1 MPLNMPQG
9 QVSEISFGPARV
21 FLTAWKDPSTNPTG
35 VTPTTDV
42 GFISEDGVTIELT
55 SEKKNIL
62 QGNPKLIEYSFVLSQ
77 TAVIN
82 FTSIQWDFN
91 NFAFALG
98 AGQTSV
104 SASFNPAITDK
115 QGGTTGVRDDDEAYF
130 QFGGNPEN
138 TYVAMGI
145 QHQMASQASSNT
157 INIYAW
163 KCQSESG
170 LSLPLGSDEH
180 SFDMSFTVL
189 RSDYDWSGRALAND
203 SQLISIQRQSVAQS
217 NPFSSSSYA

>member
-1 MPLNMPQG
+1 MPLNMPSG

-21 FLTAWKDPSTNPTG
+21 FLTAWKDPSSNTTG

-98 AGQTSV
+98 AGQT
-104 SASFNPAITDK
+104 NPASSFDPVIS
-115 QGGTTGVRDDDEAYF
+115 GSATGVRENSENYF

-203 SQLISIQRQSVAQS
+203 SQLISIQRQSTATS
-217 NPFSSSSYA
+217 NPFSSASYS

>member
-1 MPLNMPQG
+1 MPNG
-9 QVSEISFGPARV
+9 EIKEVSFGPARV
-21 FLTAWKDPSTNPTG
+21 FMTSWKDPSSVTTG

-42 GFISEDGVTIELT
+42 GFISEDGVTIELA

-91 NFAFALG
+91 AFAFALG
-98 AGQTSV
+98 AGQTNVLGANKSFTPDLGG
-104 SASFNPAITDK
+104 SASA
-115 QGGTTGVRDDDEAYF
+115 VREQTEKYF

-145 QHQMASQASSNT
+145 QHQMASGHTGALGNT

-189 RSDYDWSGRALAND
+189 RSDYDWSGRTLSND
-203 SQLISIQRQSVAQS
+203 SQLISIQRQSTAAS
-217 NPFSSSSYA
+217 NPFAASSYP